1 MPLLDDLVRRTLQF
15 GGSDLHLE
23 PGLPAAIRVD
33 GRLRTMGEPVG
44 GAALLAEARRLLP
57 GPRWAEFATRRS
69 ADLSRTLGGARCRI
83 NVLHSSRGVGFA
95 VRLLSTFTAT
105 LESLNL
111 HPELARLAER
121 PHGLVLL
128 SGPTGSGKSSTVAG
142 LVEHINRTASRHVVT
157 LEQPIEHVFRPRKAY
172 IRQREVGRDTPS
184 FDQGLLDSLRED
196 PDVIVVG
203 EMRRPETMR
212 LTLNAAETGH
222 LVFSTVHSSSCPEA
236 LARVIAAFAPEAQ
249 PAVCA
254 QLADALVAVVCQRLV
269 LRPDL
274 GIRVPECEVLVAN
287 DAVRA
292 AIRTNGM
299 HKLQSIL
306 QMGAAD
312 GSWSFDRYRRWLDQ
326 RGRFFVPR
334 KGAGEPLPEDPQ
346 ESGGVPAVS
355 APAPAPAPRMGGL
368 AALAAA
374 AAAAPVPAPSPG
386 GGGGVL
392 DLDGFDED
400 LSSILSEL
408 E

>member
-1 MPLLDDLVRRTLQF
+1 MALLDDLVRRALQF

-23 PGLPAAIRVD
+23 PGLPAALRVD
-33 GRLRTMGEPVG
+33 GRLRTIGEPVAG
-44 GAALLAEARRLLP
+44 SALLAEARRILP
-57 GPRWAEFATRRS
+57 GARWAEFVTRRS

-95 VRLLSTFTAT
+95 VRLLSTSTAT
-105 LESLNL
+105 LDSLNL
-111 HPELARLAER
+111 HPDLARLAER

-142 LVEHINRTASRHVVT
+142 LVEHVNRTAARHVVT
-157 LEQPIEHVFRPRKAY
+157 LEQPIEHVLRPRKAY

-184 FDQGLLDSLRED
+184 FDQGLLDALRED

-236 LARVIAAFAPEAQ
+236 LARVIAAFPPEAQ

-334 KGAGEPLPEDPQ
+334 KGGGDPLPEDPQ
-346 ESGGVPAVS
+346 EASLSGS
-355 APAPAPAPRMGGL
+355 APAATPTPGAPRAGSL

-374 AAAAPVPAPSPG
+374 AAAPAPQASG
-386 GGGGVL
+386 GGAGVL

>member
-1 MPLLDDLVRRTLQF
+1 MALLDDLVRRTLQM

-23 PGLPAAIRVD
+23 PGLPAAVRVA
-33 GRLRTMGEPVG
+33 GRLRTIGDPVG
-44 GAALLAEARRLLP
+44 GSALLAEARRLLP
-57 GPRWAEFATRRS
+57 GARWTEFATRRS

-95 VRLLSTFTAT
+95 VRLLSAFTAT
-105 LESLNL
+105 IDSLNL
-111 HPELARLAER
+111 HPDLARLAER

-142 LVEHINRTASRHVVT
+142 LVEHVNRTAARHVVT

-184 FDQGLLDSLRED
+184 FDQGLLDALRED

-292 AIRTNGM
+292 AIRSNGL

-334 KGAGEPLPEDPQ
+334 TGAGEPLPEDP
-346 ESGGVPAVS
+346 EE
-355 APAPAPAPRMGGL
+355 APAPAAGSAPTAAAVRGGSL

-374 AAAAPVPAPSPG
+374 AAAEPPPRPSG
-386 GGGGVL
+386 GAGGVL